1 MSADNNK
8 SDQPE
13 AEVPIRERVSEII
26 CEQLSVSASEV
37 IDEATFVNDLNADS
51 LDMVELMMALEEEFG
66 IEISED
72 QAEQIQ
78 NVGDAIGFIEQRLK
92 G

>member
-1 MSADNNK
+1 MSDNKNG
-8 SDQPE
+8 QPE

-26 CEQLSVSASEV
+26 CEQLSVSPSEV
-37 IDEATFVNDLNADS
+37 TDEATFVNDLNADS

-78 NVGDAIGFIEQRLK
+78 NVGDAVGFIEQRLK